1 MKIALFSPLN
11 PIQTG
16 ISDYNEEML
25 FELCKHLDIDLFIQK
40 GYEPV
45 NEAVRAEF
53 KIHPY
58 VPETFD
64 PSKYDEL
71 LYHMGNNYE
80 AHGYIYDALKEH
92 PGVVVLHDYVLQG
105 FYAERYDAT
114 GDFETYCR
122 LQKKYYGERG
132 ESIANNIARPE
143 TLPIW
148 ESAAAVNYPLNEDI
162 LESAKAVIVHSN
174 FVKEKIQDGFHGP
187 IVKINH
193 HGHTNKTF
201 DRNTIR
207 NQMGIKKDGILI
219 SSIGYIN
226 KNKRF
231 DVIFQALDEL
241 NNPAITYVI
250 AGKDRGKLLKNYFGK
265 KNLNIIVK
273 GHLDLVDLESLIAA
287 SDICINLR
295 YPTMGES
302 SGALLRMMGYGKPVL
317 VTNYGSYADFPDYS
331 VLKIDPDIDEK
342 EYIKRFV
349 TTLIQEEDFCR
360 SIGDEAARYVREE
373 CPIEKCALEYASFL
387 KNQTKK
393 QKSPLDI
400 SQEGTENDKSR

>member
-11 PIQTG
+11 PIKTG
-16 ISDYNEEML
+16 ISDYNEEIL
-25 FELCKHLDIDLFIQK
+25 FELHKHLDIDLFIQR

-53 KIHPY
+53 KIHTY

-64 PSKYDEL
+64 PSGYDEL

-80 AHGYIYDALKEH
+80 AHGYIYKALKEH

-114 GDFETYCR
+114 GDFKMYCR

-148 ESAAAVNYPLNEDI
+148 ESATAVNYPLNEEI

-174 FVKEKIQDGFHGP
+174 FIKEKIQKGFQRP

-193 HGHTNKTF
+193 HGHINKTF
-201 DRNTIR
+201 ERNTVR
-207 NQMGIKKDGILI
+207 NQIGIKKDGILI

-231 DVIFQALDEL
+231 DIILRALGEL

-250 AGKDRGKLLKNYFGK
+250 AGKDRGNLLKNYLWE

-273 GHLDLVDLESLIAA
+273 GHLDLGDLEALISV

-349 TTLIQEEDFCR
+349 STLIQEEDFCR
-360 SIGDEAARYVREE
+360 SIGEEAARYVREE
-373 CPIEKCALEYASFL
+373 CSIKKCALEYASFL
-387 KNQTKK
+387 KNQAN
-393 QKSPLDI
+393 QPPLEI
-400 SQEGTENDKSR
+400 SQEAIENDKSR

>member
-11 PIQTG
+11 PIKTG

-25 FELCKHLDIDLFIQK
+25 FELRKHLDIDLFIQR

-64 PSKYDEL
+64 PSGYDEL

-80 AHGYIYDALKEH
+80 AHGYIYEALKEH

-105 FYAERYDAT
+105 FYAERYDAN
-114 GDFETYCR
+114 GDFEMYCR

-148 ESAAAVNYPLNEDI
+148 ESAAAVDYPLNEDV

-174 FVKEKIQDGFHGP
+174 FIKEKIQDGFHRP
-187 IVKINH
+187 IVKINSH
-193 HGHTNKTF
+193 AYALKTF
-201 DRNTIR
+201 DRNR
-207 NQMGIKKDGILI
+207 VRDQMGINKDSLLI

-231 DVIFQALDEL
+231 DVILSALDEL

-250 AGKDRGKLLKNYFGK
+250 AGKDRGNLLKNYFGK

-273 GHLDLVDLESLIAA
+273 GHLDLGDLEALVAA

-360 SIGDEAARYVREE
+360 SVGEEAARFVREE
-373 CPIEKCALEYASFL
+373 CSIEKCALEYASFL
-387 KNQTKK
+387 KNQAN
-393 QKSPLDI
+393 QPPLEI
-400 SQEGTENDKSR
+400 SQEAIENDKSR

>member
-25 FELCKHLDIDLFIQK
+25 FELRKHFNIDLFIQK

-45 NEAVRAEF
+45 NEAVRDEF
-53 KIHPY
+53 RIHPY
-58 VPETFD
+58 IPETFD
-64 PSKYDEL
+64 PSEFDEL

-105 FYAERYDAT
+105 FYAEKYDAT
-114 GDFETYCR
+114 GDFETYYR

-174 FVKEKIQDGFHGP
+174 FIKEKIQDGFHRP

-193 HGHTNKTF
+193 HGYIKRIF
-201 DRNTIR
+201 DRNHIR
-207 NQMGIKKDGILI
+207 SQLGINKDSILI

-231 DVIFQALDEL
+231 DVILRALDEL

-250 AGKDRGKLLKNYFGK
+250 AGKDRGNLLRNYIGEK
-265 KNLNIIVK
+265 KLNIIVK
-273 GHLDLVDLESLIAA
+273 GHLDLGDLEALVAA

-295 YPTMGES
+295 HPTMGES
-302 SGALLRMMGYGKPVL
+302 SGALMRMMGYGKPVL

-331 VLKIDPDIDEK
+331 VLKVDPDIDEK
-342 EYIKRFV
+342 ETIKRFV
-349 TTLIQEEDFCR
+349 TALIQEDDFCR
-360 SIGDEAARYVREE
+360 SVGKEAARFIREE
-373 CPIEKCALEYASFL
+373 CSIEKCAREYASFL
-387 KNQTKK
+387 KNQAN
-393 QKSPLDI
+393 QPRLEI
-400 SQEGTENDKSR
+400 SQEAIENDKSR

>member
-11 PIQTG
+11 PIKTG
-16 ISDYNEEML
+16 ISDYNEEIL
-25 FELCKHLDIDLFIQK
+25 FELHKHLDIDLFIQR

-53 KIHPY
+53 KIHTY

-64 PSKYDEL
+64 PSGYDEL

-80 AHGYIYDALKEH
+80 AHGYIYKALKEH

-114 GDFETYCR
+114 GDFEMYCR

-148 ESAAAVNYPLNEDI
+148 ESAAAVNYPLNEEI
-162 LESAKAVIVHSN
+162 LESAKAIIVHSN
-174 FVKEKIQDGFHGP
+174 FIKEKIQKGFQRP

-193 HGHTNKTF
+193 HGHINKTF
-201 DRNTIR
+201 DRNTVR

-231 DVIFQALDEL
+231 DIILRALGEL

-250 AGKDRGKLLKNYFGK
+250 AGKDRGNLLKNYLLE

-273 GHLDLVDLESLIAA
+273 GHLDLGDLEALISV
-287 SDICINLR
+287 SDVCINLR

-349 TTLIQEEDFCR
+349 STLIQEEDFCR
-360 SIGDEAARYVREE
+360 SIGEEAARFVREE
-373 CPIEKCALEYASFL
+373 CSIKKCALEYVSFL
-387 KNQTKK
+387 KNQAN
-393 QKSPLDI
+393 QPPLEI
-400 SQEGTENDKSR
+400 SQEAIENDKSK

>member
-11 PIQTG
+11 PIKTG
-16 ISDYNEEML
+16 ISDYNEELL
-25 FELCKHLDIDLFIQK
+25 FELHKHLDIDLFIQK
-40 GYEPV
+40 GYKPV
-45 NEAVRAEF
+45 NEAVQAEF

-64 PSKYDEL
+64 PSGYDEL

-114 GDFETYCR
+114 GDFEMYCR

-132 ESIANNIARPE
+132 ESIANNIVRPE

-148 ESAAAVNYPLNEDI
+148 ESAAAVDYPLNEEI

-174 FVKEKIQDGFHGP
+174 FLKEKIQDGFHRP
-187 IVKINH
+187 MVKINH
-193 HGHTNKTF
+193 HGHNKKIF
-201 DRNTIR
+201 DRNHIR
-207 NQMGIKKDGILI
+207 SQMGIHKDSILI

-231 DVIFQALDEL
+231 DVILRALDEL

-250 AGKDRGKLLKNYFGK
+250 AGKDRGNLLRNYIGEK
-265 KNLNIIVK
+265 KLNIIVK
-273 GHLDLVDLESLIAA
+273 SHLDLSDLEALVDA

-295 YPTMGES
+295 HPTMGES
-302 SGALLRMMGYGKPVL
+302 SGTLVRMMGYGKPVL

-331 VLKIDPDIDEK
+331 VLKVDPDIDEK
-342 EYIKRFV
+342 ETIKRFV
-349 TTLIQEEDFCR
+349 TALIQEEDFCR
-360 SIGDEAARYVREE
+360 SVGKEAARFVREE
-373 CPIEKCALEYASFL
+373 CSIEKCALEYASFL
-387 KNQTKK
+387 KNQAN
-393 QKSPLDI
+393 QPRLEI
-400 SQEGTENDKSR
+400 SQEAIENDKSR